1 LNSDGGNITF
11 NTSGDYTLAVTL
23 TDTLGR
29 SFTESKTITIYPIP
43 KIQLIMPQAGYIG
56 ETATVS
62 VSESDLDNLI
72 SSWTISSDG
81 GEARPYTDYVNGNL
95 SNGGGSIVFNAK
107 GSYILSVTMIDV
119 LGRSFTENKTITIYP
134 IPEMQISLP
143 QLSYSSEAIPVSV
156 TGSNLDNLNIVW
168 SISVDGGAA
177 IPYTQYAKGTLG
189 NSGGEI
195 SINTDKTV
203 SVKLT
208 ATATDRNNRSFTF
221 TTDAVN
227 VKPIAKCFF
236 SVPPSIHAGTNF
248 NVSMQDVSGLE
259 GKNIVWSLTKDGS
272 TASYTGS
279 LSNNGGSISIGTT
292 GTYTLTASVTDDTG
306 RIFSHSENVGITN
319 TAPNA
324 PNASATVTRTV
335 KDQKFLVNFAVSAT
349 DPDGDAVT
357 YEYSGQSADGY
368 YAAGSHTVKVRAKD
382 ALGACS
388 EWKEITFNVANS
400 APSTPVITRTPNG
413 NCVAPGTPITITAS
427 ATDPDGDAITYVWDN
442 RDAQLYSK
450 KERNTR
456 VFLSFL
462 ILGSKTILPV

>member
-1 LNSDGGNITF
+1 
-11 NTSGDYTLAVTL
+11 
-23 TDTLGR
+23 
-29 SFTESKTITIYPIP
+29 
-43 KIQLIMPQAGYIG
+43 
-56 ETATVS
+56 
-62 VSESDLDNLI
+62 
-72 SSWTISSDG
+72 
-81 GEARPYTDYVNGNL
+81 
-95 SNGGGSIVFNAK
+95 
-107 GSYILSVTMIDV
+107 MIDV